1 MKHGGMRQQH
11 HIPDNHIAM
20 TWCLL
25 TPTCCRIKTW
35 APLRGR
41 GSSPTR
47 SSICDTQGDL
57 LCDTQGDLLCD
68 TQGDLLC
75 ATKTKQLS
83 NIFVSCVSSLSVLW
97 NKRNILQ
104 SILRDNT
111 RLEMYILIF
120 GKLLDSQGPSPH

>member
-1 MKHGGMRQQH
+1 MYQGWSLSSNETWRHAP
-11 HIPDNHIAM
+11 ILDNHAAM
-20 TWCLL
+20 TWRLV

-47 SSICDTQGDL
+47 SSICDRL
-57 LCDTQGDLLCD
+57 
-68 TQGDLLC
+68 GDLLC

>member
-1 MKHGGMRQQH
+1 MHQQH
-11 HIPDNHIAM
+11 HIPDDHAAM
-20 TWCLL
+20 TWRLV

-57 LCDTQGDLLCD
+57 LC
-68 TQGDLLC
+68 

-83 NIFVSCVSSLSVLW
+83 KRPGQAITLASLP
-97 NKRNILQ
+97 N
-104 SILRDNT
+104 
-111 RLEMYILIF
+111 
-120 GKLLDSQGPSPH
+120 GKGPATDSDGATVGVTVAKVTVDVTGDLAVDVTDDVNAVVTADVTAVNNAINRTTI